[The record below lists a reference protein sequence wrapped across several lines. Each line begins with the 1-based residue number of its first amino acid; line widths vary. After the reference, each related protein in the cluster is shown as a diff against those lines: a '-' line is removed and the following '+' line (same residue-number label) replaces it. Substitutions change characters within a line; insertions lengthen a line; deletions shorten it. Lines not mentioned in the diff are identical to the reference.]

1 MSKKRKPL
9 SLDEKKEVLMG
20 IFYASGEIFNMKE
33 LLKHGSAAGVVENT
47 IEEIV
52 RNLVHERLVSDD
64 KIGSGAFFW
73 SFPSTVFL
81 QSKARVGALEAEL
94 AAEEAARG
102 AAEARVAALSEDAG
116 AVEARAAKLAEL
128 EALRAR
134 RAELEATLKAHAEN
148 DPKEILARVK
158 RCKEAADRWTDN
170 LLALKAYCV
179 KKFGMGAKEAEGSE
193 L

>member
-64 KIGSGAFFW
+64 
-73 SFPSTVFL
+73 
-81 QSKARVGALEAEL
+81 
-94 AAEEAARG
+94 
-102 AAEARVAALSEDAG
+102 
-116 AVEARAAKLAEL
+116 
-128 EALRAR
+128 
-134 RAELEATLKAHAEN
+134 
-148 DPKEILARVK
+148 
-158 RCKEAADRWTDN
+158 
-170 LLALKAYCV
+170 
-179 KKFGMGAKEAEGSE
+179 
-193 L
+193 